1 MKMAAVLGTLTL
13 ALAVLVASVEP
24 SSLPATLAVTGVNVV
39 DTNGGPIRSNITVVV
54 RGDRIADIGSS
65 GQVKLPA
72 DARIVDGRGK
82 FLIPG
87 LWDTHVHMAFGDWV
101 PGGKEVALPLFV
113 ANGVTGVR
121 DMGGDLD
128 VLLRWRA
135 EISRGSLVG
144 PRIVLAGPMLDG
156 PKMRFPSSVS
166 ITTPDDGRKAVDD
179 LKAKGVD
186 FIKVQS
192 FIPRAAYFAVVDE
205 ARKQGLTLVG
215 HVPDAIRAS
224 EASDSGQKSIE
235 HLTGV
240 FEGCS
245 TAEDD
250 FLKGPKSPRRFLE
263 TYNELRAADLIA
275 RFARNRTWQIP
286 TLVWERGQW
295 LIDDIDTSHDP
306 LLKYAPSSW
315 RTKTWPMFTESI
327 LKELDTDDVSVR
339 RNFVQKE
346 LEIVGA
352 MHRAGV
358 PFMAGT
364 DTAAG
369 VDVLPGF
376 SLHQELEYFVKAG
389 FTPLEALQTAT
400 RNPAEFLGLQD
411 QMGTVEVGKLANL
424 VLLDA
429 NPLDDIKNT
438 RAIRAVILNG
448 RLLTRSD
455 LDSLLAQAASFA
467 SSH

>member
-1 MKMAAVLGTLTL
+1 MKKAALLGLALSILTL
-13 ALAVLVASVEP
+13 PGRPSWLAAESIVAIVNVNVIDVTGRPLQPGMTVLV
-24 SSLPATLAVTGVNVV
+24 
-39 DTNGGPIRSNITVVV
+39 
-54 RGDRIADIGSS
+54 RGQRIAGIGKS
-65 GQVKLPA
+65 GRLKVPS
-72 DARIVDGRGK
+72 DARNVDGRGK

-87 LWDTHVHMAFGDWV
+87 LWDMHVHMAFGDWI

-128 VLLRWRA
+128 VLVKWRA
-135 EISRGSLVG
+135 EISNGTLIG
-144 PRIVLAGPMLDG
+144 PRIVLSGPMLDG
-156 PKMRFPSSVS
+156 PKMRFPSSVA
-166 ITTPDDGRKAVDD
+166 IATAEDGKRAVDD

-192 FIPRAAYFAVVDE
+192 FIPREAYFAVADE
-205 ARKQGLTLVG
+205 ARKQRLVLAG
-215 HVPDAIRAS
+215 HVPDAVRAA
-224 EASDSGQKSIE
+224 EASDAGQNSIE

-245 TAEDD
+245 TAEDE
-250 FLKGPKSPRRFLE
+250 FLKGPKGPKRFLE
-263 TYNELRAADLIA
+263 TYSEPRARALIA
-275 RFARNRTWQIP
+275 RFARNRTWQVP

-306 LLKYAPSSW
+306 LLKYAPASW
-315 RTKTWPMFTESI
+315 KKKTWPMFTDSI

-339 RNFVQKE
+339 RRFVQKE

-376 SLHQELEYFVKAG
+376 SLHQELVLLVRAG
-389 FTPLEALQTAT
+389 FTPAEALQSAT

-411 QMGTVEVGKLANL
+411 QMGSIEAGKLANL
-424 VLLDA
+424 VLLEDR
-429 NPLDDIKNT
+429 KST
-438 RAIRAVILNG
+438 RLN
-448 RLLTRSD
+448 
-455 LDSLLAQAASFA
+455 
-467 SSH
+467 SSHLGISYAVFCLKK